1 MLFLLRSVQ
10 TNMYIRVNY
19 QILAYIAWLE
29 QELYILRTRV
39 GSRDA
44 GCLNVF
50 CRFVDPPGNSS
61 KAAPAGAQFLGVRA
75 PENTGG
81 VLSVTL

>member
-1 MLFLLRSVQ
+1 
-10 TNMYIRVNY
+10 MYKRVNC

-50 CRFVDPPGNSS
+50 CPFIEPPGNSS
-61 KAAPAGAQFLGVRA
+61 RAAAAGAHFLRVRA

-81 VLSVTL
+81 VLSITL